1 MKHNLL
7 DSSIG
12 YLINRTSLN
21 LNNLLARRLRD
32 FEITPEQFV
41 LLSRLREEEGL
52 SQKELALRSEKD
64 PPGVTRMLDNMLSK
78 DLIIREQNDRRTFS
92 IFLTEKARSIYNEL
106 ERIENNT
113 MREITEELTEEEL
126 NTLFNL
132 LGKVKQSIDKLS

>member
-1 MKHNLL
+1 MDHNLL

-41 LLSRLREEEGL
+41 LLSRLMEEEGL

-92 IFLTEKARSIYNEL
+92 IFLTEKARSIYSEL
-106 ERIENNT
+106 EIIEKNT

-126 NTLFNL
+126 KTLFNL
-132 LGKVKQSIDKLS
+132 LGKVKQSIGKLS